1 MTLTLTLKNF
11 KCWENQ
17 TFTFDEQ
24 GIVLLSGMSGK
35 GKSTIL
41 NAILYVISGQVKN
54 ITMFGKEKV
63 KSEVTLTLPSFTIT
77 RGKNPTVFTVKK
89 DKEVLELEKAQT
101 VIDSYFGSS
110 FKHISY
116 IDQDNQYSFVYLSP
130 EAKMTFLR
138 ELLLSNEPIDTY
150 REQTKQR
157 LDRAKKEVIEHDTAL
172 GMSTSFIKSLSFTK
186 QEPLLVGKRVITIDN
201 VVDTMNTQKTNLE
214 KSKKNRTILVNKR
227 AHAEEWYNKQQKHKD
242 IVTQLSL
249 LGDKERFEKRLDELT
264 HQKLRYE
271 QQKEQR
277 EKQQKYLECIQLFEE
292 CTEKLHVVD
301 RSFEAKL
308 PSIDMLVNI
317 YRHIVKLGDSMGDR
331 TVEDL
336 DLSLSDIQLN
346 VQRLTDRLHPSLECP
361 SCQTTLILKDNMLK
375 TVTKDDSV
383 VLDVKQLT
391 TQLNLAKKQLDNVQ
405 KEKNRLEQQTI
416 EYNDYIGRFDALLTT
431 LNLSESD
438 DFEAIQ
444 TLYRQQERTFMLL
457 NSKREDASVQMNRF
471 KPRGELTDVT
481 ADACSFE
488 ETIEELTTV
497 KHTLKKIIELNT
509 QLEAIGP
516 IPEDMDS
523 STTNADKIKEY
534 EVKIDTY
541 TESYETLREWKRV
554 HDMNQQ
560 YTELKESMD
569 GHVHAKDYFNEE
581 VKACELLL
589 YYIKEAET
597 SSIFEFI
604 DGLNQHAGLYL
615 EDFFPDEDLRVEL
628 VTTKELKS
636 GKDKLGLFFEVSYKT
651 IKGDIDIL
659 SGGQRDRVN
668 LAFTLA
674 FSELVDSKVLLLD
687 ECVSSLDSDT
697 SDVVID
703 TLKEKYKNKLVIC
716 VAHQVNTGVFD
727 KVIQI

>member
-431 LNLSESD
+431 LNRSESD

-444 TLYRQQERTFMLL
+444 THYRQQERTFMLL
-457 NSKREDASVQMNRF
+457 NSKREDA
-471 KPRGELTDVT
+471 
-481 ADACSFE
+481 
-488 ETIEELTTV
+488 
-497 KHTLKKIIELNT
+497 LKKIIELNT

-604 DGLNQHAGLYL
+604 DGLNQHASLYL